1 MVTESRVEYITFKSK
16 TSVLNYI
23 IQKQQLTGQRKK
35 KKLQNKPLRAIILVT
50 KHYTAHTNLIFL

>member
-35 KKLQNKPLRAIILVT
+35 KKTPK
-50 KHYTAHTNLIFL
+50 